1 MEQSEKDAL
10 LQAIKRVEKKLDIV
24 IRAIYEHDQD
34 IQDEYGR
41 SQRTI
46 DAGRREDRESEDGEV
61 LE

>member
-41 SQRTI
+41 SQRTV
-46 DAGRREDRESEDGEV
+46 DARRREDTESEDGEV

>member
-46 DAGRREDRESEDGEV
+46 DEGRRED
-61 LE
+61 

>member
-46 DAGRREDRESEDGEV
+46 DEGRREDRESEDGGV

>member
-1 MEQSEKDAL
+1 MDTL

-46 DAGRREDRESEDGEV
+46 DAGRRDARESEDGEV

>member
-41 SQRTI
+41 SERTI
-46 DAGRREDRESEDGEV
+46 EARHREDRESKDGEV

>member
-46 DAGRREDRESEDGEV
+46 DEGRREDRESEDGEV